1 MKYKF
6 VLLLL
11 VIFLLPV
18 AMHGQGNGKPLNYS
32 QFYKKDTTAI
42 HKGYYSVYV
51 SNGKYYLE
59 IPTAAFDKELLMTI
73 HVSGGM
79 SAFVSPASGVI
90 RFSEGRNNTL
100 DIYKH
105 LTRDVAS
112 DSTESAMNLSLEKSG
127 FIPVFYTLPVFAH
140 GEDGKSI
147 IVDITGE
154 LGNPSGLFAV
164 SANSALNHPDPARSG
179 IDTCKIIDKG
189 VVFTV
194 HRTQTDYRQNPQTR
208 IGFDEISSFKLD
220 ILLQE
225 LPERQFSDV
234 EAHPAYGFETV
245 TKNIYDTRQFLVQ
258 KKDFIQH
265 WNLLKKSTDKITVY
279 IDTVTPPPFRQSIL
293 NALSQWE
300 TAFKKAGYNQVF
312 DITSDR
318 DKALLRYK
326 TIMFKWGSAYANVL
340 STNISHPVTGEI
352 LCAKVN
358 VTDAT
363 ADEML
368 QKYLLQ
374 CGLIDKRAL
383 KNMENLSIRQDIMT
397 AFIASKIG
405 KVLGLKENYA
415 GYTVFSVEDLRSE
428 AKLKKYGISASITP
442 PVGFNYVA
450 RPGDKIKPAN
460 LLPVVS
466 IYDQE
471 AIDYAYGT
479 RKSPPSLKASY
490 FTTKKGDPFSQPT
503 YLSNDLLKSAQ
514 LGIDNLK
521 DIYPDLEKIVR
532 QQPYPEN
539 KWSNVGMLTAKLM
552 ILYSDYLK
560 QVASL
565 VGGKSSRAVVNGY
578 KDSPTTFVEGDLQ
591 RNALAFLESEI
602 LTQPST
608 WWDYKNN
615 LKSCGLSS
623 ESFLIQ
629 TSNDV
634 LKMIIKPEVLGAL
647 VEAED
652 LKVKDA
658 MTCEELFRYIDRV
671 VFHDFTDATLLTPY
685 QRSIQLNFIIALAET
700 ASKNNVTAGLS
711 DSINALHS
719 YLYRV
724 SVRVDTL
731 LKSAKTSEGKEFY
744 ELMMLR
750 LKRLYYNN

>member
-1 MKYKF
+1 MKYKL
-6 VLLLL
+6 VLLFLA
-11 VIFLLPV
+11 IFLLPA
-18 AMHGQGNGKPLNYS
+18 AMHGQGNNKPLSYG
-32 QFYKKDTTAI
+32 QFYKKDTTVI

-51 SNGKYYLE
+51 SNGKYFLE
-59 IPTAAFDKELLMTI
+59 IPDAAFDKELLMTI
-73 HVSGGM
+73 HVSRGM

-105 LTRDVAS
+105 LTRDVPS
-112 DSTESAMNLSLEKSG
+112 DSTESEMNLSLEKSG
-127 FIPVFYTLPVFAH
+127 FIPVFYTLPVFAR

-154 LGNPSGLFAV
+154 LGNPSGLFSV
-164 SANSALNHPDPARSG
+164 SANSFLNHPDPARSG

-225 LPERQFSDV
+225 LPERHFPDV

-265 WNLLKKSTDKITVY
+265 WNLSKRSTDKITVY

-293 NALSQWE
+293 NALNQWE
-300 TAFKKAGYNQVF
+300 MAFKKAGYNQVF
-312 DITSDR
+312 DITSNP
-318 DKALLRYK
+318 DKAFLQYN
-326 TIMFKWGSAYANVL
+326 TIMFKWGSAYGNVL

-363 ADEML
+363 AVEML

-374 CGLIDKRAL
+374 CGLVDKRAL
-383 KNMENLSIRQDIMT
+383 KNMGDLSIRQDIMT
-397 AFIASKIG
+397 ALVASKIG
-405 KVLGLKENYA
+405 KVLGMKENYA
-415 GYTVFSVEDLRSE
+415 GYTAFTIEDLRSE

-471 AIDYAYGT
+471 AVDYAYGT
-479 RKSPPSLKASY
+479 RKSPPSLKSSY
-490 FTTKKGDPFSQPT
+490 FTTKKGDPFSQPM
-503 YLSNDLLKSAQ
+503 YLSNDLLRSAQ

-539 KWSNVGMLTAKLM
+539 KWGNVGMLTAKLM
-552 ILYSDYLK
+552 IVYSDYLK

-578 KDSPTTFVEGDLQ
+578 KDSPTTFVEGNLQ
-591 RNALAFLESEI
+591 RDALTFLESEI
-602 LTQPST
+602 LTQPSK
-608 WWDYKNN
+608 WWDYKDN

-634 LKMIIKPEVLGAL
+634 LKMIIKPEVLGSL

-652 LKVKDA
+652 LKVQGT
-658 MTCEELFRYIDRV
+658 MTCEELFRYLDRV

-685 QRSIQLNFIIALAET
+685 QRSIQLNFVVALAET
-700 ASKNNVTAGLS
+700 ASKNNISTGLS
-711 DSINALHS
+711 DSTNALHA

-724 SVRVDTL
+724 SGRVDTL
-731 LKSAKTSEGKEFY
+731 RKSATTDEGKEYY

>member
-1 MKYKF
+1 MKYKL

-11 VIFLLPV
+11 AIFLLPA

-32 QFYKKDTTAI
+32 QFYKKDTTII
-42 HKGYYSVYV
+42 HKGYYSVYI
-51 SNGKYYLE
+51 SKGKYFLE

-127 FIPVFYTLPVFAH
+127 FIPVFYTLPVFAR

-154 LGNPSGLFAV
+154 LGNPSGLFSV
-164 SANSALNHPDPARSG
+164 SPNSFLNHPDPARSG

-189 VVFTV
+189 VVFRV

-265 WNLLKKSTDKITVY
+265 WNLSKKSTDKITVY
-279 IDTVTPPPFRQSIL
+279 IDSVTPPPFRQSIL

-326 TIMFKWGSAYANVL
+326 TIMFKWGSAYGNVL

-374 CGLIDKRAL
+374 CGLTDKRAL
-383 KNMENLSIRQDIMT
+383 KNMEDVSIRQDIMT

-405 KVLGLKENYA
+405 KVLGMKENYA

-479 RKSPPSLKASY
+479 RKSPPSLKSSY
-490 FTTKKGDPFSQPT
+490 FTTKKEDPFSQPA
-503 YLSNDLLKSAQ
+503 YLSNNLLKSAQ

-532 QQPYPEN
+532 QQPFPEN
-539 KWSNVGMLTAKLM
+539 KWGNVGMLTAKLM

-565 VGGKSSRAVVNGY
+565 IGGKSSRAVVNGY

-591 RNALAFLESEI
+591 RSALAFLESEI

-608 WWDYKNN
+608 WWDYKDN

-634 LKMIIKPEVLGAL
+634 LKMVIKPEVLGSL
-647 VEAED
+647 VEAQD
-652 LKVKDA
+652 LKVQRA
-658 MTCEELFRYIDRV
+658 MTCEELFRYLDRV
-671 VFHDFTDATLLTPY
+671 VFHDFRDATLLTPY
-685 QRSIQLNFIIALAET
+685 QRSIQLSFVAALAET

-711 DSINALHS
+711 DSVNALHA

-724 SVRVDTL
+724 SGNVEKLR
-731 LKSAKTSEGKEFY
+731 KSAATDEGKEYY

-750 LKRLYYNN
+750 LKRIYYNN

>member
-1 MKYKF
+1 MKHKL

-11 VIFLLPV
+11 VIFLLPA
-18 AMHGQGNGKPLNYS
+18 AMHGQGNNKPLSYG
-32 QFYKKDTTAI
+32 QFYKKDTTVI
-42 HKGYYSVYV
+42 HKGYYSIYV
-51 SNGKYYLE
+51 SKGKYYME

-100 DIYKH
+100 EIYKH

-112 DSTESAMNLSLEKSG
+112 DSTEYQMNLSLEKSG
-127 FIPVFYTLPVFAH
+127 FIPVFYTLPVYAR
-140 GEDGKSI
+140 GENEKSV

-154 LGNPSGLFAV
+154 LGSPSGLFSV
-164 SANSALNHPDPARSG
+164 STNSFLNHPDPARSG
-179 IDTCKIIDKG
+179 IDTCKIIDNG
-189 VVFTV
+189 VIFTV
-194 HRTQTDYRQNPQTR
+194 HRTQTDYRPNPQTK
-208 IGFDEISSFKLD
+208 IGFDEVFSFKLD

-245 TKNIYDTRQFLVQ
+245 TKNIYDTRQFLV
-258 KKDFIQH
+258 KKKEFIQH
-265 WNLLKKSTDKITVY
+265 WDLSKRSGNKITVY
-279 IDTVTPPPFRQSIL
+279 IDSLTPPPFRQSIV
-293 NALSQWE
+293 NALKQWE
-300 TAFKKAGYNQVF
+300 LAFKKAGYDEVF
-312 DITSDR
+312 NITSDPG
-318 DKALLRYK
+318 KNLLAYK
-326 TIMFKWGSAYANVL
+326 TILFKWGSAYGNVL
-340 STNISHPVTGEI
+340 STNISHPLTGEI
-352 LCAKVN
+352 LCVKVN

-374 CGLIDKRAL
+374 CGLVDRRVL
-383 KNMENLSIRQDIMT
+383 KDMNDLSLRQDILT
-397 AFIASKIG
+397 AIVASKLG
-405 KVLGLKENYA
+405 KILGLKENYA
-415 GYTVFSVEDLRSE
+415 GYTAFPTDDLRSE

-450 RPGDKIKPAN
+450 RPGDKIKPVN
-460 LLPVVS
+460 LLPIVS
-466 IYDQE
+466 IYDYE
-471 AIDYAYGT
+471 AIDYAYGG
-479 RKSPPSLKASY
+479 RKTPPSLKSSY
-490 FTTKKGDPFSQPT
+490 FTTKKDDPFSQPM
-503 YLSNDLLKSAQ
+503 YLSNDLLRSAQ
-514 LGIDNLK
+514 LGINNLK
-521 DIYPDLEKIVR
+521 EIYPDLEKIVR

-539 KWSNVGMLTAKLM
+539 KWGNVGMLTAKLM
-552 ILYSDYLK
+552 IVYSDYLK

-565 VGGKSSRAVVNGY
+565 VGGMSSRAVVQGY
-578 KDSPTTFVEGDLQ
+578 KDSPITFVAGDLQ
-591 RNALAFLESEI
+591 RSALAFLESEI
-602 LTQPST
+602 LTKPST

-634 LKMIIKPEVLGAL
+634 LKMIIKPEVMGSL

-652 LKVKDA
+652 LKVEGA
-658 MTCEELFRYIDRV
+658 MTCEELFRYLDRV
-671 VFHDFTDATLLTPY
+671 VFQDFRDATGLTPY
-685 QRSIQLNFIIALAET
+685 QRSIQLNFIAALAET
-700 ASKNNVTAGLS
+700 ASKNNLTSGLS
-711 DSINALHS
+711 DSKNVLHS

-724 SVRVDTL
+724 SVRVDSL
-731 LKSAKTSEGKEFY
+731 LKSAVTNEGKEYY

>member
-1 MKYKF
+1 MKYNL
-6 VLLLL
+6 VLLLA
-11 VIFLLPV
+11 IFLLPA
-18 AMHGQGNGKPLNYS
+18 AMHGQGSNKPLSYG
-32 QFYKKDTTAI
+32 QFYKKDTTVI

-51 SNGKYYLE
+51 SKGKYFLE
-59 IPTAAFDKELLMTI
+59 IPTAALDKELLMTM

-112 DSTESAMNLSLEKSG
+112 DSTEYQMNLSLEKSG
-127 FIPVFYTLPVFAH
+127 FIPVFYTLPVYAR
-140 GEDGKSI
+140 GEDEKSI

-154 LGNPSGLFAV
+154 LGNPAGLFAV
-164 SANSALNHPDPARSG
+164 SASSALNHPDPARSG
-179 IDTCKIIDKG
+179 IDTCKIIDNG
-189 VVFTV
+189 VLFRV
-194 HRTQTDYRQNPQTR
+194 HRTQTDYRQNPQTK
-208 IGFDEISSFKLD
+208 IGFDEISSYKLD

-225 LPERQFSDV
+225 LPERRFSDV

-258 KKDFIQH
+258 KKEFIQH
-265 WNLLKKSTDKITVY
+265 WDLSKHSGKKITVY
-279 IDTVTPPPFRQSIL
+279 IDSVTPTPFRQSIL
-293 NALSQWE
+293 NALRQWE
-300 TAFKKAGYNQVF
+300 MAFKKAGYDEVF
-312 DITSDR
+312 NITSDTG
-318 DKALLRYK
+318 KSLLEYK
-326 TIMFKWGSAYANVL
+326 TILFKWGSAYGNVL
-340 STNISHPVTGEI
+340 STNISHPLTGEI

-363 ADEML
+363 VDEML
-368 QKYLLQ
+368 QKYILQ

-383 KNMENLSIRQDIMT
+383 KDMYDLSLRQDIMT
-397 AFIASKIG
+397 ALVASKIG

-415 GYTVFSVEDLRSE
+415 GYTVFSTDDLRSGV
-428 AKLKKYGISASITP
+428 KLNKYGISASITP
-442 PVGFNYVA
+442 PVVFNYVA

-460 LLPVVS
+460 LLPIVS

-471 AIDYAYGT
+471 AIAYAYGK
-479 RKSPPSLKASY
+479 RKDPPSLKSSY
-490 FTTKKGDPFSQPT
+490 FTTKKDDPYSQPM
-503 YLSNDLLKSAQ
+503 YLSSDLLRSAQ

-521 DIYPDLEKIVR
+521 EIYPDLEKIVR

-539 KWSNVGMLTAKLM
+539 KWGNVGVLTAKLM
-552 ILYSDYLK
+552 IVYSDYLK

-565 VGGKSSRAVVNGY
+565 VGGRSSRAVVNGY
-578 KDSPTTFVEGDLQ
+578 KDSPTTFVAGDLQ
-591 RNALAFLESEI
+591 RSALAFLESEI

-634 LKMIIKPEVLGAL
+634 LKMIIKPEVMGSL
-647 VEAED
+647 VEAQD
-652 LKVKDA
+652 LNVQGA
-658 MTCEELFRYIDRV
+658 MTCEELFRYLDRV
-671 VFHDFTDATLLTPY
+671 VFHDFRDATLLTPY
-685 QRSIQLNFIIALAET
+685 QRSIQLNFIVALAES
-700 ASKNNVTAGLS
+700 ASKNNLTIGLS
-711 DSINALHS
+711 DSTNALHA

-724 SVRVDTL
+724 TGRVGSL
-731 LKSAKTSEGKEFY
+731 LKSATTDEGKEYY

>member
-1 MKYKF
+1 MKHKL

-11 VIFLLPV
+11 AIFLLPS
-18 AMHGQGNGKPLNYS
+18 AMHGQGNNKPLSYG
-32 QFYKKDTTAI
+32 QFYKKDTTII
-42 HKGYYSVYV
+42 HKGYYSVYI
-51 SNGKYYLE
+51 SKGKYYLE
-59 IPTAAFDKELLMTI
+59 VPRSAFGKELLMTI
-73 HVSGGM
+73 HVAGGM

-100 DIYKH
+100 EIYKN

-112 DSTESAMNLSLEKSG
+112 DPSESEMSLSLEKSG
-127 FIPVFYTLPVFAH
+127 FIPVFYTLPIYAR
-140 GEDGKSI
+140 GDGDKSVI
-147 IVDITGE
+147 IDITGE
-154 LGNPSGLFAV
+154 LGNPAGLFAV
-164 SANSALNHPDPARSG
+164 STYSGLSHPDPARSG
-179 IDTCKIIDKG
+179 IDTCKIIDNG
-189 VVFTV
+189 VVFKV
-194 HRTQTDYRQNPQTR
+194 HRTQTDYRPNPQTK
-208 IGFDEISSFKLD
+208 IGYDEIFSFKLD

-258 KKDFIQH
+258 KKEFIQH
-265 WNLLKKSTDKITVY
+265 WDLSKRSGNKITVY
-279 IDTVTPPPFRQSIL
+279 IDSLTPPPFRQSIV
-293 NALSQWE
+293 NALKQWE
-300 TAFKKAGYNQVF
+300 MAFKNAGYNGVF
-312 DITSDR
+312 DITSDPG
-318 DKALLRYK
+318 KALLAYK
-326 TIMFKWGSAYANVL
+326 TILFKWGSAYGDLL
-340 STNISHPVTGEI
+340 STNISHPLTGEI

-363 ADEML
+363 AVEML

-374 CGLIDKRAL
+374 CGLIDKRVL
-383 KNMENLSIRQDIMT
+383 KDMNDLSVRQDIMT
-397 AFIASKIG
+397 SLVASKLG
-405 KVLGLKENYA
+405 KILGMKENYA
-415 GYTVFSVEDLRSE
+415 GYTVFSIDDLRSE
-428 AKLKKYGISASITP
+428 AKLNKYGISASITP
-442 PVGFNYVA
+442 TVGFNYVA
-450 RPGDKIKPAN
+450 RPGDKIKPAS

-471 AIDYAYGT
+471 AIAYAYSG
-479 RKSPPSLKASY
+479 RKNPPSLKSSY
-490 FTTKKGDPFSQPT
+490 FTTKKGDPFSQPM

-521 DIYPDLEKIVR
+521 EIYPDLEKIVR

-539 KWSNVGMLTAKLM
+539 KWGNVGMLTAKLM
-552 ILYSDYLK
+552 IVYSDYIK

-565 VGGKSSRAVVNGY
+565 VGGKSSRAVVQGY
-578 KDSPTTFVEGDLQ
+578 KDSPITFVAGDLQ
-591 RNALAFLESEI
+591 RSALAFLESEI

-634 LKMIIKPEVLGAL
+634 LKMVIKPEVLGSL

-652 LKVKDA
+652 MKVEGA
-658 MTCEELFRYIDRV
+658 MTCDELFRYLDRV
-671 VFHDFTDATLLTPY
+671 VFHDFRDATLLTSY
-685 QRSIQLNFIIALAET
+685 QRSIQLNFIAALAET
-700 ASKNNVTAGLS
+700 ASKNNITAGLS
-711 DSINALHS
+711 DSTNTLHS

-724 SVRVDTL
+724 SEKVNSL
-731 LKSAKTSEGKEFY
+731 LKSATTEEGKEY
-744 ELMMLR
+744 YGLMMLR